1 MRFGHGPHGWDL
13 DREAAAFGRHAARS
27 FAKWAGREGDGGRGD
42 EPRGDERRSDDRHG
56 RRGGRFGRGFGRDF
70 ADRLGEHFA
79 ARKFSSAQLQ
89 LLLLALLE
97 QAPAHGYELIR
108 GLEERSGGF
117 YAPSPGMVY
126 PALTYLDETGLAAA
140 TAEGNRKLYAITAP
154 GRAHL
159 DAHRDEVEAIL
170 AFLDRVGGR
179 MEAVRE
185 AFTGVHDVD
194 PAAAED
200 LHRARHA
207 LKSALIRARGA
218 APDEARRIARIL
230 DEATRQI
237 LGRPAARDG
246 DER

>member
-1 MRFGHGPHGWDL
+1 MRFRREPIHDAFERQFDAFARWASHGGP
-13 DREAAAFGRHAARS
+13 DRGR
-27 FAKWAGREGDGGRGD
+27 DGGPPRGRD
-42 EPRGDERRSDDRHG
+42 DDPRGDG
-56 RRGGRFGRGFGRDF
+56 RRGGRFGRRFGRDF
-70 ADRLGEHFA
+70 TAGFGEHIA
-79 ARKFSSAQLQ
+79 ARKFTSAQLQ

-97 QAPAHGYELIR
+97 SAPAHGYELIR
-108 GLEERSGGF
+108 ELEQRSGGF

-126 PALTYLDETGLAAA
+126 PALTFLDETGLAEA
-140 TAEGNRKLYAITAP
+140 TAEGNRKLYTITGA

-159 DAHRDEVEAIL
+159 DAGRQEVEAIFG
-170 AFLDRVGGR
+170 FLDRIGGR

-185 AFTGVHDVD
+185 AFSGVGDAD
-194 PAAAED
+194 PAAAEE

-237 LGRPAARDG
+237 LRPTPES
-246 DER
+246 ER